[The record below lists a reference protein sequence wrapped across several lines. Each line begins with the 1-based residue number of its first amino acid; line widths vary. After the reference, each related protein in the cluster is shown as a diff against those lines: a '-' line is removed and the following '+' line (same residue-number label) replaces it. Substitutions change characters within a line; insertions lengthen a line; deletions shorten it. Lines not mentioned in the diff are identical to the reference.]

1 MSEGGQGAV
10 CCFATRRIALETLRK
25 IGKSIV
31 LSTGDT
37 LQHEVHQ
44 HFQWDTSI
52 EDGMRDIIDGMD
64 EEERAEMLRWND
76 GREEWRDK
84 LLELRSLE
92 KRQCC
97 FPGLDEVV
105 ELLLDGD
112 KSEDD
117 DDEDDDDQEEDNSE
131 QSEDGTRD
139 LDKEEDDFFA
149 SFNSCGVQ
157 ISSRSR

>member
-1 MSEGGQGAV
+1 
-10 CCFATRRIALETLRK
+10 
-25 IGKSIV
+25 
-31 LSTGDT
+31 
-37 LQHEVHQ
+37 
-44 HFQWDTSI
+44 
-52 EDGMRDIIDGMD
+52 MRDIIDGMD

-76 GREEWRDK
+76 GRGEWRDK

-97 FPGLDEVV
+97 FPGLDDVV
-105 ELLLDGD
+105 GLLLDGD

-117 DDEDDDDQEEDNSE
+117 DDEDDDEQEEDNSE

-139 LDKEEDDFFA
+139 LDKEEEDFFS